1 MNFIL
6 LFLSG
11 IFFASLPAFFLFA
24 SEVFVFTFS
33 VVWDKVS
40 SQSVLKNSPV
50 RILSKV
56 SPRVFVAGVGSMCI
70 S

>member
-1 MNFIL
+1 MDFIL
-6 LFLSG
+6 PFSSG
-11 IFFASLPAFFLFA
+11 IFCFFACLFLFA

-33 VVWDKVS
+33 VVWNKVS

-56 SPRVFVAGVGSMCI
+56 SPRVFVADVW
-70 S
+70 